1 MYSPQQE
8 IFTLCRK
15 LAIEVIG
22 KNNVYDFPPSED
34 ADYPFIYIGEQ
45 FSQDKSNKS
54 TVVGTVQQSF
64 HLYHNNIKKRGTA
77 EKVIVDLKS
86 KLRGVNKTPHFYIDV
101 KNLNSHTILDYSTKV
116 PLLHIVVEVEFKFN

>member
-54 TVVGTVQQSF
+54 IYINYIKMVLCKMLQ
-64 HLYHNNIKKRGTA
+64 LYSDFRG
-77 EKVIVDLKS
+77 I
-86 KLRGVNKTPHFYIDV
+86 
-101 KNLNSHTILDYSTKV
+101 
-116 PLLHIVVEVEFKFN
+116 

>member
-34 ADYPFIYIGEQ
+34 VDYPFIYIGEQ

-64 HLYHNNIKKRGTA
+64 HLWSNDLKKRGTA
-77 EKVIVDLKS
+77 EKIIVDLKT
-86 KLRGVNKTPHFYIDV
+86 KLRGVGKTPHFYI
-101 KNLNSHTILDYSTKV
+101 KISGLNSHTILDYSTKT
-116 PLLHIVVEVEFKFN
+116 PLLHLVVEVEFKFN